1 MLMSTMFRFLLLIVS
16 LTAAIDFS
24 DWAPQPGLPAQFKP
38 FLTALVNAAE
48 SRSVTTGYTDY
59 FPPDGMQTTL
69 TIHCVGAAAIQRCK
83 EAFLANGR
91 EIVHFPNVTFVK
103 ENNATATVYESYGRI
118 EMTYPEPPGNC
129 SEQYYVTRYTVLK
142 EDKTVQ
148 ALPNLS
154 TSPQGQVYWYHD
166 IYVQPAKLYTG
177 IPCKSR
183 RT

>member
-1 MLMSTMFRFLLLIVS
+1 MLRFVMFGFLLLGVS

-24 DWAPQPGLPAQFKP
+24 EWDPQPGLPAQFKP
-38 FLTALVNAAE
+38 FLEALVNAAE
-48 SRSVTTGYTDY
+48 SRTVTTGYTDY

-83 EAFLANGR
+83 ESFLANGR
-91 EIVHFPNVTFVK
+91 EIVHFPNVTFTK
-103 ENNATATVYESYGRI
+103 ENNSSATVYESHGRI
-118 EMTYPEPPGNC
+118 EMTYPKPPGNC
-129 SEQYYVTRYTVLK
+129 SEQYYITRYTILK
-142 EDKTVQ
+142 VDQSVE

-166 IYVQPAKLYTG
+166 IYVEPAALYTR